1 MEKQVYALFT
11 KVRQNWCNTCDS
23 GGDCKNCIVSEI
35 LNNIKALETGCAQTA
50 NEGCAYC
57 WDDRRKKDKE
67 IFYFDAANNM
77 RVSEYC
83 PACGRKY

>member
-1 MEKQVYALFT
+1 MEKQVYALFN

-23 GGDCKNCIVSEI
+23 GNCKDCLVSDI
-35 LNNIKALETGCAQTA
+35 LNDIKYLEIGGTETS
-50 NEGCAYC
+50 EGCSYC
-57 WDDRRKKDKE
+57 WDDRKKKSKE

>member
-1 MEKQVYALFT
+1 MEKQVYALFN

-23 GGDCKNCIVSEI
+23 GNCKDCLVSDI
-35 LNNIKALETGCAQTA
+35 LNDIKYLEIGRTETS
-50 NEGCAYC
+50 EGCSYC
-57 WDDRRKKDKE
+57 WDDRKKKSKE